1 MTAQTPRPYG
11 GASAEERSSRRRAAL
26 IDATLDVVAAKGVAG
41 LGVKAICTAAGL
53 NDRYFYEQFRDCDEA
68 LMALSDHLTAAV
80 TEAFVDA
87 IATSEPDPHARLRAC
102 VAAALNFM
110 TVDPRCGRFLIEGQS
125 TEALRA
131 RRHELVIA
139 LADMMM
145 SGRSLLGPDAPSEE
159 DSRLIALTII
169 SGSIDVSAMWLR
181 GDIDIDRERLIDF
194 MTALAL
200 SSVRLPAALL

>member
-1 MTAQTPRPYG
+1 M
-11 GASAEERSSRRRAAL
+11 
-26 IDATLDVVAAKGVAG
+26 
-41 LGVKAICTAAGL
+41 
-53 NDRYFYEQFRDCDEA
+53 
-68 LMALSDHLTAAV
+68 
-80 TEAFVDA
+80 
-87 IATSEPDPHARLRAC
+87 
-102 VAAALNFM
+102 
-110 TVDPRCGRFLIEGQS
+110 
-125 TEALRA
+125 
-131 RRHELVIA
+131 RHELVIA

-159 DSRLIALTII
+159 DSRLIALTI